1 MVSHSGASLGAHTL
15 RALNVP
21 TRLTVQIDAEGLPV
35 TVRRADWPG
44 PRAVARVQDC
54 WRIDDEWW
62 RDQPISRLY
71 FVLLLDADSLLTI
84 YHDLI
89 TDAWFEQR
97 G

>member
-1 MVSHSGASLGAHTL
+1 MVSRSGAPLGTHTV

-21 TRLTVQIDAEGLPV
+21 ARLTVQADTEGQPL
-35 TVRRADWPG
+35 TVRRADWPS
-44 PRAVARVQDC
+44 PRDVTCIQDC

-62 RDQPISRLY
+62 REQPISRLY
-71 FVLLLDADSLLTI
+71 FFILLEPDTLLTL

-89 TDAWFEQR
+89 SDSWFEQR